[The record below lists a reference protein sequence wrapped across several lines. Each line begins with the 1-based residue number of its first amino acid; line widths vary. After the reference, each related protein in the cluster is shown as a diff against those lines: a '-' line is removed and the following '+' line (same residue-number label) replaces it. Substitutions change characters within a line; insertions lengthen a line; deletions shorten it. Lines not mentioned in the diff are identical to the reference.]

1 MNSSFHRITFGAL
14 LLAFTSSC
22 TNIKDDQTRTRAE
35 GGLAGS
41 LLGAGV
47 GALIGAQ
54 SGNAGRGA
62 IIGGVAGGAAG
73 LAYGDSVARKKA
85 TYARE
90 EERLDA
96 AIEQARAANAH
107 ARAYNKQLS
116 SRIAAL
122 ERQAKAARASGDR
135 SQMQAAHTAI
145 VQEQRQAQSQMKTLD
160 GQISTQKSV
169 LGGASQSSRS
179 AQLRQEVFGMENT
192 RTSLKSNSDRLAS
205 LANSVDA

>member
-1 MNSSFHRITFGAL
+1 MKTICHRITLGAL
-14 LLAFTSSC
+14 LLVFASSC
-22 TNIKDDQTRTRAE
+22 TNIKDDQARTRTE
-35 GGLAGS
+35 GGLAGG

-47 GALIGAQ
+47 GAIIGAQ

-62 IIGGVAGGAAG
+62 LIGGLAGGATG
-73 LAYGDSVARKKA
+73 LAVGDAVARKKA
-85 TYARE
+85 AYARE

-96 AIEQARAANAH
+96 AIQQARAANAH
-107 ARAYNKQLS
+107 ARTYNKQLS

-122 ERQAKAARASGDR
+122 ERQAKAARASGNR
-135 SQMQAAHTAI
+135 SEMQQAHAAILH
-145 VQEQRQAQSQMKTLD
+145 EQRQAQAQIKTLD

-169 LGGASQSSRS
+169 LNGAGQSSRS
-179 AQLRQEVFGMENT
+179 VELRQEVFGMENT